1 MNMMLKTPKSQRGMT
16 GIGITMVLVL
26 VGFVLFIAVKLF
38 PLYLEGF
45 KVSSTLKGLASDN
58 RVGGATDRQVKDL
71 ILKKLQVDDVDSVK
85 AEHIKVVASGKK
97 RKVSIEYEG
106 RVHMM
111 SNVDAVVMFGNNAVE
126 IER

>member
-1 MNMMLKTPKSQRGMT
+1 MLKTPKSQRGMT
-16 GIGITMVLVL
+16 GMGIMMILIL
-26 VGFVLFIAVKLF
+26 VGFVLFIAIKLF

-45 KVSSTLKGLASDN
+45 KVTSTLNGLTTDS
-58 RVGGATDRQVKDL
+58 RVEGATDRQIKEL
-71 ILKKLQVDDVDSVK
+71 ILKKLQVDDVDSVM
-85 AEHIKVVASGKK
+85 AEHIKVDSSGKK

-111 SNVDAVVMFGNNAVE
+111 SNVDAVVVFGKNTVE